1 MEINQMK
8 QDSPTQ
14 YLRDCVARCDSRN
27 NGGTMPLV
35 TLSLGY
41 QYFNADFIDKVLAD
55 VDKIPM
61 RVALGEKI
69 TDLERLGYELLQ
81 IGVFAKK

>member
-1 MEINQMK
+1 MK

-41 QYFNADFIDKVLAD
+41 QYFNADFIEKVLAD